1 MTTEKDIIEMEE
13 QLNQMTYGFIYEMG
27 DLLDGFQDLMR
38 KYISHLRDVY
48 LLTEQISREVEDIIC
63 GSPEV

>member
-48 LLTEQISREVEDIIC
+48 LLTEQISREVDDIIC